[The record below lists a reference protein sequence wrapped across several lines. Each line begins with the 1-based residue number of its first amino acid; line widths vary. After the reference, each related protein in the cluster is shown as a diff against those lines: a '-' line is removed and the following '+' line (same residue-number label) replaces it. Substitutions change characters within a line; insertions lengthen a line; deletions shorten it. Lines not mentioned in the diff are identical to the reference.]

1 MSAAKIR
8 VLVVDDSVFMRTML
22 KGALGSLPDVEVI
35 STAQNGAEGLDKIRS
50 MKPDVVTLDI
60 EMPGLTGLQVLE
72 AVMKE
77 CPTPIVVVSTKTQTG
92 AKTTM
97 EALERGAVTCLA
109 KPLAEKGTTLEAFR
123 ESVVHAVRDAAH
135 ANRSQLTGHK
145 AAPPPKALAVADIP
159 MDVVIAIGI
168 SAGGPQT
175 LHALLPSFP
184 AHFPPIVLTQH
195 MPAGFTGPFAER
207 LNQSCQLEIK
217 EARTNDELKPGRLL
231 LAPGDFHLRVCKQG
245 RKLMVALSD
254 GPKVSGFRPSV
265 DVMFDS
271 VGAAVGGRCVACVLT
286 GMGNDGSTGI
296 RMLKQKGARTIAQ
309 DQATSVVYGM
319 PKAAFETGC
328 IDTVAPLGGVL
339 NAIIEAARSFARE
352 PVGV

>member
-1 MSAAKIR
+1 MSAGKIR

-22 KGALGSLPDVEVI
+22 KSALGSQPEMEVI
-35 STAQNGAEGLDKIRS
+35 GTAQNGSEGLDKIRT

-92 AKTTM
+92 ATTTIQ
-97 EALERGAVTCLA
+97 ALERGAVTCIA
-109 KPLAEKGTTLEAFR
+109 KPLAQQGSTLEAFR
-123 ESVVHAVRDAAH
+123 ESVVHAVLDAAH
-135 ANRSQLTGHK
+135 VNRSQLTVHK

-159 MDVVIAIGI
+159 LDVVVAIGI

-195 MPAGFTGPFAER
+195 MPAGFTAPFAER
-207 LNQSCQLEIK
+207 LNQSCQIEVK

-231 LAPGDFHLRVCKQG
+231 LAPGDFHLRVCKRN
-245 RKLMVALSD
+245 RKLLIALSD

-271 VGAAVGGRCVACVLT
+271 VASSVGGRAVACVLT
-286 GMGNDGSTGI
+286 GMGNDGSAGI
-296 RMLKQKGARTIAQ
+296 RLLKQHGACTIAQ

-328 IDTVAPLGGVL
+328 IDTVAPLGGIL
-339 NAIIEAARSFARE
+339 DAIIQAARSFGRE

>member
-1 MSAAKIR
+1 MADTKIR

-22 KGALGSLPDVEVI
+22 KSALSATGDMEVI
-35 STAQNGAEGLDKIRS
+35 GSAQNGQEGLDKIRS

-77 CPTPIVVVSTKTQTG
+77 CPTPIVVVSTKTQVG
-92 AKTTM
+92 AKTTV
-97 EALERGAVTCLA
+97 EALERGAVECIA
-109 KPLAEKGTTLEAFR
+109 KPLAEKGSTLEAFR
-123 ESVVHAVRDAAH
+123 EAIVHAVRSASH
-135 ANRSQLTGHK
+135 SNRSQLSQPK
-145 AAPPPKALAVADIP
+145 LQRAASVQHAHDLP
-159 MDVVIAIGI
+159 MDVVVAIGI

-175 LHALLPSFP
+175 LHALMPTFP

-207 LNQSCQLEIK
+207 LNGACALEVR

-245 RKLMVALSD
+245 HKLIVALSD

-271 VGAAVGGRCVACVLT
+271 VASSVGRRAVACVLT
-286 GMGNDGSTGI
+286 GMGNDGSAGI
-296 RMLKQKGARTIAQ
+296 RLLKKHGARTIAQ

-328 IDTVAPLGGVL
+328 VDKVVPLGGVL
-339 NAIIEAARSFARE
+339 EAIADAVRSFTRE